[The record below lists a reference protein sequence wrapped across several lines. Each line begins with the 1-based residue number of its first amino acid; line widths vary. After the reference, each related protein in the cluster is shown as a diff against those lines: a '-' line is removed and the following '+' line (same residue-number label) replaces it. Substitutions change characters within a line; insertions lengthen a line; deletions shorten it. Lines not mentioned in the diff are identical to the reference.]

1 MEEVGATIGVLIPTE
16 ANGLKDHDGS
26 ASIGPTV
33 TAEVLV
39 EGQTVIALLDT
50 ELSVTILSL
59 KFIVNR
65 WAKLKKESKTKG
77 QWKDEV
83 RRRLQAPS
91 LVLKN
96 YRGNE
101 LNILKDTLIKTD
113 REWPLLHSSGAT
125 TEGSSS

>member
-1 MEEVGATIGVLIPTE
+1 MEEVGATLGVLSPTE
-16 ANGLKDHDGS
+16 ANGKDHNGS

-39 EGQTVIALLDT
+39 EGQTVTALLDT
-50 ELSVTILSL
+50 GLPGIILSL

-65 WAKLKKESKTKG
+65 WAQLKKESQTKD

-101 LNILKDTLIKTD
+101 LNILKEILIKTE
-113 REWPLLHSSGAT
+113 RGMAIVA
-125 TEGSSS
+125 